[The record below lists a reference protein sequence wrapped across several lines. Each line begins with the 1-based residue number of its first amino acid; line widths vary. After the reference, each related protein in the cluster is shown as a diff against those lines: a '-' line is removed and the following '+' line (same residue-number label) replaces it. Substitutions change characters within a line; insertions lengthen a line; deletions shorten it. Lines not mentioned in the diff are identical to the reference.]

1 MFTGVVH
8 LIYTFGN
15 NTALAINTKGA
26 IMEITEAYEILN
38 KYYPNIKEKYKIEK
52 FDKALSK
59 KQKPYSILDG
69 INSKLYDGNV
79 GLKDRFGF
87 KIIK

>member
-1 MFTGVVH
+1 MALCIGCNKEISSTATRCRFCYVETFPTVTRDVLITSTGSVE
-8 LIYTFGN
+8 G
-15 NTALAINTKGA
+15 
-26 IMEITEAYEILN
+26 YEI
-38 KYYPNIKEKYKIEK
+38 
-52 FDKALSK
+52 
-59 KQKPYSILDG
+59 KQKPYSILEG